1 VDEIGAAALT
11 LACQQAVLR
20 FYAALDASDYA
31 AVAAAVAPEGV
42 WHRQGRALRGP
53 AEVRAALA
61 ERPAG
66 RVTAHLVQNLVVDL
80 ADERNATARYMSLV
94 YRHDAGAGAG
104 AGAPPEG
111 PAPLGAP
118 LSIAAYADR
127 LRREEAGA
135 WLVVER
141 RSRRVFGPG

>member
-1 VDEIGAAALT
+1 MDEIRAAALT

-94 YRHDAGAGAG
+94 YRHDAGAGA
-104 AGAPPEG
+104 PPEG

-127 LRREEAGA
+127 QRRQDGGA
-135 WLVVER
+135 WLAVER

>member
-1 VDEIGAAALT
+1 VDEIRAAALT

-42 WHRQGRALRGP
+42 WHRQGKALRGP

-94 YRHDAGAGAG
+94 YRHDAGT
-104 AGAPPEG
+104 GAPPEG

-127 LRREEAGA
+127 LRREEGGA

-141 RSRRVFGPG
+141 RSRRVFGPE

>member
-1 VDEIGAAALT
+1 MDEIRAAALT

-20 FYAALDASDYA
+20 FYAALDASDYP
-31 AVAAAVAPEGV
+31 AVAAAMAPEGV
-42 WHRQGRALRGP
+42 WHRQGKALRGP

-94 YRHDAGAGAG
+94 YRHDAGAGA
-104 AGAPPEG
+104 PPEG

-127 LRREEAGA
+127 LRRDEGGA

-141 RSRRVFGPG
+141 RSRRVFGS

>member
-1 VDEIGAAALT
+1 MDETRVAALT

-20 FYAALDASDYA
+20 LYAALDASDYA
-31 AVAAAVAPEGV
+31 AVAAAIAPEGV

-94 YRHDAGAGAG
+94 YRHDAE
-104 AGAPPEG
+104 AGAPQDG

-118 LSIAAYADR
+118 LSVAAYADR
-127 LRREEAGA
+127 LRREEGGA

-141 RSRRVFGPG
+141 RSRRVFGS

>member
-1 VDEIGAAALT
+1 MDETRAAALT

-20 FYAALDASDYA
+20 LYAALDASDYA
-31 AVAAAVAPEGV
+31 AVTAAIAPEGV

-53 AEVRAALA
+53 TEVRAALA

-66 RVTAHLVQNLVVDL
+66 RVTAHLVNLVLDL
-80 ADERNATARYMSLV
+80 ADERSATARYMSLV
-94 YRHDAGAGAG
+94 YRYDAGP
-104 AGAPPEG
+104 GAPPGG
-111 PAPLGAP
+111 PAPLGGP

-127 LRREEAGA
+127 LRCDEGGGA

-141 RSRRVFGPG
+141 HSRRVFGP

>member
-1 VDEIGAAALT
+1 MDEIRAAALT

-20 FYAALDASDYA
+20 FYAALDASDYG

-53 AEVRAALA
+53 AEVLAALA

-94 YRHDAGAGAG
+94 YRHDAGAGA
-104 AGAPPEG
+104 ASEG

-118 LSIAAYADR
+118 LSIAAYSDR
-127 LRREEAGA
+127 LRRDEGGA

-141 RSRRVFGPG
+141 RSRRAFGS

>member
-1 VDEIGAAALT
+1 M
-11 LACQQAVLR
+11 
-20 FYAALDASDYA
+20 
-31 AVAAAVAPEGV
+31 
-42 WHRQGRALRGP
+42 RGP

-94 YRHDAGAGAG
+94 YRHDAE
-104 AGAPPEG
+104 AGAPPGG

-118 LSIAAYADR
+118 LSVAAYADR
-127 LRREEAGA
+127 LRRDEGGA

-141 RSRRVFGPG
+141 RSRRVFGS

>member
-1 VDEIGAAALT
+1 VDEIRAAALT

-31 AVAAAVAPEGV
+31 AVAAAIAPEGV

-80 ADERNATARYMSLV
+80 ADERNGTARYMSLV
-94 YRHDAGAGAG
+94 YRHDAGAGA
-104 AGAPPEG
+104 PPEG
-111 PAPLGAP
+111 PVPLGAP

-127 LRREEAGA
+127 LRREEGGA

-141 RSRRVFGPG
+141 RSRRAFGPG